1 MTSTT
6 AIRWRRSTLPSGA
19 TVAYSSNISVMWYFS
34 NWALTSSTW
43 STKTHLQNIT
53 VSFKQAQQEK
63 RLILVHDTAVQ
74 EATCKDF
81 LKDQHRIII
90 DRDYTVQKYHKMNDS
105 TWLAFIMQDEA
116 ITQKILGKFSNELV
130 HGAEGGDGVVPRYDR
145 SGG

>member
-1 MTSTT
+1 M
-6 AIRWRRSTLPSGA
+6 
-19 TVAYSSNISVMWYFS
+19 
-34 NWALTSSTW
+34 
-43 STKTHLQNIT
+43 
-53 VSFKQAQQEK
+53 
-63 RLILVHDTAVQ
+63 HDTAVQ